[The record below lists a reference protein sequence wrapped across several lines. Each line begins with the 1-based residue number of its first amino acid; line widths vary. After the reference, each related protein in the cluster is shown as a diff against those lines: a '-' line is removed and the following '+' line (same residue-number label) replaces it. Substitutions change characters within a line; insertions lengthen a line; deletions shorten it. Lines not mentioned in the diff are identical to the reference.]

1 MIDAWTLDE
10 GSGKIAKDS
19 SLYKN
24 DDSLKSVPTW
34 VGGHFGKALS
44 FDGKIDYIDCGNAES
59 LQITKSL
66 TFYVV

>member
-24 DDSLKSVPTW
+24 DGPLKS
-34 VGGHFGKALS
+34 AL
-44 FDGKIDYIDCGNAES
+44 
-59 LQITKSL
+59 T
-66 TFYVV
+66 